1 MDQLAPTSRT
11 PLSSLSLDQSRQYG
25 QKPTMNQVGKAFETL
40 FMQTMMKS
48 MRDAQLEGGLLDSEH
63 EKPFQSMLDGIYSE
77 MSVKKTNL
85 GLAEA
90 INRQFAP
97 KTGPKVSAGAQ
108 AQQAS
113 LTAAQTAALSSGLQT
128 GTKGEGFAGVNAL
141 PTSDLAASLTAQQG
155 MSFKTVRQPGLPI
168 GNPAQKL
175 APKFMTGG

>member
-1 MDQLAPTSRT
+1 MDQIATTSRS
-11 PLSSLSLDQSRQYG
+11 PLSSLSLDQTRQYG

-48 MRDAQLEGGLLDSEH
+48 MRDAQVEGGLLDSEH

-97 KTGPKVSAGAQ
+97 KTGPKAAAGVQ
-108 AQQAS
+108 AQQAT
-113 LTAAQTAALSSGLQT
+113 LTAAQLAALSTGMQT
-128 GTKGEGFAGVNAL
+128 GNGADGIAGKNIY
-141 PTSDLAASLTAQQG
+141 PTNDLAASLTAQQG
-155 MSFKTVRQPGLPI
+155 MSFKTSRQPSLPM
-168 GNPAQKL
+168 GNPAQKI
-175 APKFMTGG
+175 APKFMTGD